1 MKQAYEY
8 LRSPIAEDNPNDR
21 KSNNKYVQ
29 NDAQTNDEITSTG
42 SFLSNLSDMSVT
54 DDDILETSTLGF
66 NATSNNITYNIAKDM
81 TQNNNGLSIDKSWFE
96 KTLQAKHSRD
106 IISQNADDTEIE
118 FESSSEVLSP
128 SKRPK
133 KYLHVAENFSIAKLS
148 DGHSKR
154 SFEIISSDEISSN
167 PIYERIKGSESSFEL
182 DDKENNGNYRNIDT
196 PETIVEHIEIPICKV
211 DSKTEIAI
219 NPRNCQHTFSHRTA
233 LRSDVCF
240 LCSKK

>member
-8 LRSPIAEDNPNDR
+8 LRSPNAEDNPIDR
-21 KSNNKYVQ
+21 KSHKNVQ
-29 NDAQTNDEITSTG
+29 NDGQTNDEITSTG

-54 DDDILETSTLGF
+54 DDDILDSSTLGF

-81 TQNNNGLSIDKSWFE
+81 TQNNDFSIEKSWLE
-96 KTLQAKHSRD
+96 NTLQAKHGRD
-106 IISQNADDTEIE
+106 ITTKNPTDTEI
-118 FESSSEVLSP
+118 ESSSEVLSP

-133 KYLHVAENFSIAKLS
+133 KYLHVADNFSIAKLS
-148 DGHSKR
+148 NGRSKR
-154 SFEIISSDEISSN
+154 SFETMSSNEIDSN
-167 PIYERIKGSESSFEL
+167 PIYERIKDSESSFDL
-182 DDKENNGNYRNIDT
+182 DDKENDGYNRNIDT
-196 PETIVEHIEIPICKV
+196 PETIVENVDVPIFKV
-211 DSKTEIAI
+211 DSKTEIVI